1 MGERRILE
9 VHYPDFERDLRTATN
24 QKQKIEPTDKEAWQ
38 AYVAKHD
45 VPEPAFKTKA
55 NTSTMSRRTEA
66 VIIDG
71 AGASDG
77 YYRYSRDERFALKF
91 ESGVD

>member
-1 MGERRILE
+1 MGQRRILE
-9 VHYPDFERDLRTATN
+9 MHYPDFERDLRTATN
-24 QKQKIEPTDKEAWQ
+24 QKKKIEPTDKDAWQ

-55 NTSTMSRRTEA
+55 NASTKAGRTEA

-71 AGASDG
+71 SGSADG
-77 YYRYSRDERFALKF
+77 YYRYSRDERMALKF
-91 ESGVD
+91 ESGID